1 MTYIPITDNDVA
13 EMLKEIKGAESI
25 DDLFKIVPDKFKL
38 DFDKFN
44 IPDNL
49 SEQEVFNKLSA
60 IGNEN
65 YAKENLNFTGGGAY
79 DHYVPKII
87 DFLSG
92 RSEFY
97 TAYTPYQPEVSQ
109 GTLQYLY
116 EFQSM
121 ICELSKM
128 EVSNASLYD
137 GASAVAEAC
146 SLANSY
152 NNKTKVLLSSTL
164 NSNYIDVV
172 KTYFSYNNISI
183 ELIKQKDGLTSI
195 GSLEKLI
202 DEETSCIVIQSPN
215 NNGLLEDW
223 NKFTKYKDKYK
234 DILVVAVSD
243 PLSLSIIN
251 TPGDSNCDVYVGE
264 GQSLG
269 NYLIYG
275 GPYIGLFST
284 KLKYVRKMPGRIIGR
299 TEDVDC
305 KEGFVM
311 TLQTR
316 EQHIRRERA
325 TSNICTNQ
333 GLIALRCTIYM
344 ALLGKNGL
352 PGIANIC
359 FQNAQYAADEISKL
373 DNFKLKYDNRSFI
386 KEFVVQT
393 KFSAKKLILDSSK
406 NGFNFTLLPND
417 DSDSLILLAFTEKYN
432 KNHIDSFIKYL
443 KDYNQS

>member
-1 MTYIPITDNDVA
+1 MTYIPITDNDVSA
-13 EMLKEIKGAESI
+13 MLKEIKDAKSI
-25 DDLFKIVPDKFKL
+25 DDLFDVVPEKFKL
-38 DFDKFN
+38 DFENFK
-44 IPDNL
+44 IPDSL
-49 SEQEVFNKLSA
+49 SEQEVFDKLKD
-60 IGNEN
+60 IGSLNTAN
-65 YAKENLNFTGGGAY
+65 NNLNFNGGGAY
-79 DHYVPKII
+79 DHYVPKIV

-146 SLANSY
+146 SLASAY
-152 NNKTKVLLSSTL
+152 NNKKKVLLSSTL
-164 NSNYIDVV
+164 NPNYIDVV
-172 KTYFSYNNISI
+172 KTYFSYNDI
-183 ELIKQKDGLTSI
+183 EVQLIDSKDGLTSI
-195 GSLEKLI
+195 KNLEKII
-202 DEETSCIVIQSPN
+202 DDDTSCIVVQSPN
-215 NNGLLEDW
+215 YNGLLEDW
-223 NKFTKYKDKYK
+223 NEFTKFKERFK

-251 TPGDSNCDVYVGE
+251 TPGDADCDVYVGE

-269 NYLIYG
+269 NYLLYG

-299 TEDVDC
+299 TNDVDG

-344 ALLGKNGL
+344 ALLGKKGM

-359 FQNAQYAADEISKL
+359 FQNSQYAADKISNL
-373 DNFKLKYDNRSFI
+373 EHFNLNYDNRSFI
-386 KEFVVQT
+386 KEFVVKT
-393 KFSAKKLILDSSK
+393 AFSAKKLVNDAAKAGYSFSKVLGDS
-406 NGFNFTLLPND
+406 
-417 DSDSLILLAFTEKYN
+417 SDSLILLAFTEKYN
-432 KNHIDSFIKYL
+432 KNHIDAFVEYL
-443 KDYNQS
+443 KDYSQS